1 MLELS
6 GQSRDTAGF
15 SGDFRRLV
23 FSTILIELHNLEG
36 LLNQH
41 KSHIIY
47 WNYLELLLRDI
58 NQHVDIVEQFV
69 G

>member
-1 MLELS
+1 MLEF
-6 GQSRDTAGF
+6 GGKKRDIAGF
-15 SGDFRRLV
+15 SADFRRLL
-23 FSTILIELHNLEG
+23 FSNILIELHNLEG